1 MAKYKVLLSFKDN
14 ELGKIHNIGDEVD
27 YTVKRA
33 DEINA
38 KLSNLGVFL
47 ERVEKDKEDTKEDK

>member
-14 ELGKIHNIGDEVD
+14 ELGKTHNVGDEVD